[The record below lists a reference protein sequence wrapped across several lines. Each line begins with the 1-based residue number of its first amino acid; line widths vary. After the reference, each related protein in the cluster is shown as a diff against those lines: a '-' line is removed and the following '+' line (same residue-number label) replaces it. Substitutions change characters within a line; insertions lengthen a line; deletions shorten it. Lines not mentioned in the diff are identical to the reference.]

1 MPTSAGWVS
10 SPAITAA
17 VVRWTGP
24 QGQTAVTFGD
34 VAASDDVVLMIHG
47 MAGSKERFLPLALA
61 CVDAGKAV
69 IAVDLPYHG
78 ERRTEPHGSIMLYPP
93 HPQFMKVSASVC
105 NTLLSELPGILDAVG
120 VKSDVT
126 VLGHS
131 LGGRI
136 AYHMALR
143 NLEVKRVISVGS
155 PIGVESIPKG
165 STFTEKDHGYWKDI
179 DPFAGTESIRRVPIT
194 FIHGEKDKVCP
205 LFTIERLQELVNETS
220 PDVKF
225 AIKVIPDAG
234 HELTGALEAAALAE
248 LLEA

>member
-1 MPTSAGWVS
+1 MSTSAGWVS

-24 QGQTAVTFGD
+24 QGQTVVTFGD
-34 VAASDDVVLMIHG
+34 VRMADDVVLMIHG

-61 CVDAGKAV
+61 SVDAGKAV

-120 VKSDVT
+120 VTSDVT

-131 LGGRI
+131 LGGHI

-143 NLEVKRVISVGS
+143 NLAVSRVICVGS

-205 LFTIERLQELVNETS
+205 LFTIERLQGLIHETS

-225 AIKVIPDAG
+225 DIKLIPDAG
-234 HELTGALEAAALAE
+234 HELVGALEAAALAE

>member
-1 MPTSAGWVS
+1 MSDATGWTST
-10 SPAITAA
+10 PALTAA
-17 VVRWTGP
+17 IVRWNGP
-24 QGQTAVTFGD
+24 RGQTVLTFGD
-34 VAASDDVVLMIHG
+34 VAASDDVILMIHG
-47 MAGSKERFLPLALA
+47 MAGCKERFLALALA

-69 IAVDLPYHG
+69 VAVDLPYHG
-78 ERRTEPHGSIMLYPP
+78 ERRTEPQGSIMLYPP

-120 VKSDVT
+120 VKTDVT

-143 NLEVKRVISVGS
+143 NLAVSRVICVGS

-165 STFTEKDHGYWKDI
+165 STFTDKDYNYWKDI
-179 DPFAGTESIRRVPIT
+179 DPFADTENLRRVPIT

-205 LFTIERLQELVNETS
+205 LFTIERLQTLVRGTA
-220 PDVKF
+220 PDVPF
-225 AIKVIPDAG
+225 EVKVIPDAG
-234 HELTGALEAAALAE
+234 HELVAVLETAVLAE
-248 LLEA
+248 LLGT

>member
-1 MPTSAGWVS
+1 MSTSAAWVAS
-10 SPAITAA
+10 AALTATM
-17 VVRWTGP
+17 VRWTGP
-24 QGQTAVTFGD
+24 KGQTVLTFGD
-34 VAASDDVVLMIHG
+34 VAASNDVILMIHG
-47 MAGSKERFLPLALA
+47 MAGCKERFLALALA

-69 IAVDLPYHG
+69 VAVDLPYHG

-105 NTLLSELPGILDAVG
+105 NTLLSELPETLTAVG

-143 NLEVKRVISVGS
+143 NLPVSRVVCVGT

-165 STFTEKDHGYWKDI
+165 STFTEKDYGYWKDI
-179 DPFAGTESIRRVPIT
+179 DPFAETENLRRVPIS
-194 FIHGEKDKVCP
+194 FIHGENDKVCP
-205 LFTIERLQELVNETS
+205 LFTIERLQALVHETA
-220 PDVKF
+220 PDINF
-225 AIKVIPDAG
+225 DIRVIPEAG
-234 HELTGALEAAALAE
+234 HELVGRLEAAAIAE
-248 LLEA
+248 LLGA

>member
-1 MPTSAGWVS
+1 MTTPAGWASSRAVS
-10 SPAITAA
+10 TCIKT
-17 VVRWTGP
+17 WKGP

-34 VAASDDVVLMIHG
+34 VHSAEDVVLMIHG
-47 MAGSKERFLPLALA
+47 MAGCKERFLSLALS

-105 NTLLSELPGILDAVG
+105 NTLLDELPSTLDALG
-120 VKSDVT
+120 VTNPVT

-143 NLEVKRVISVGS
+143 NLPVSRVICVGS

-179 DPFAGTESIRRVPIT
+179 DPFAGTSDIRRVPIT

-205 LFTIERLQELVNETS
+205 LFTIERLQGLVKETS
-220 PDVKF
+220 PDVAF
-225 AIKVIPDAG
+225 TIKVIPDAG
-234 HELTGALEAAALAE
+234 HELVGALEAAACSE
-248 LLEA
+248 LLGA

>member
-1 MPTSAGWVS
+1 MSTSAGWVS

-24 QGQTAVTFGD
+24 QGQTVVTFGD
-34 VAASDDVVLMIHG
+34 VRTADDVVLMIHG

-93 HPQFMKVSASVC
+93 HPHFMKVSATVC

-143 NLEVKRVISVGS
+143 TLAVSRVICVGS

-205 LFTIERLQELVNETS
+205 LFTIERLQGLVNETS

-225 AIKVIPDAG
+225 DIKVIPDAG
-234 HELTGALEAAALAE
+234 HELVGALEAAALAE

>member
-17 VVRWTGP
+17 VARWTGP
-24 QGQTAVTFGD
+24 QGQTVVTFGD
-34 VAASDDVVLMIHG
+34 VAASDDVILMIHG
-47 MAGSKERFLPLALA
+47 MAGCKERFLAVALA

-69 IAVDLPYHG
+69 ISVDLPYHG

-105 NTLLSELPGILDAVG
+105 NMLLSELPGILDAVG
-120 VKSDVT
+120 VTSDVT

-143 NLEVKRVISVGS
+143 SFVWGVQSASSPSPKAARSRKKTMATGKTSIHLPGLRACAASQSRSSMEKKTKSARFLRLNDCKDWFVRRSGISHLKS
-155 PIGVESIPKG
+155 
-165 STFTEKDHGYWKDI
+165 
-179 DPFAGTESIRRVPIT
+179 R
-194 FIHGEKDKVCP
+194 
-205 LFTIERLQELVNETS
+205 
-220 PDVKF
+220 
-225 AIKVIPDAG
+225 
-234 HELTGALEAAALAE
+234 
-248 LLEA
+248 

>member
-1 MPTSAGWVS
+1 MAISASWIAT
-10 SPAITAA
+10 PEITASI
-17 VVRWTGP
+17 VRWKGP

-34 VAASDDVVLMIHG
+34 VANSDDVILMIHG
-47 MAGSKERFLPLALA
+47 MAGCKERFLPLALA

-105 NTLLSELPGILDAVG
+105 NTLLSELPELLTAIG
-120 VKSDVT
+120 VTKPVS

-143 NLEVKRVISVGS
+143 NLAVSRVICVGS

-165 STFTEKDHGYWKDI
+165 STFTEKDHGYWKEI
-179 DPFAGTESIRRVPIT
+179 DPFAGTSDIRRVPIT
-194 FIHGEKDKVCP
+194 FVHGEKDKVCP
-205 LFTIERLQELVNETS
+205 LFTIERLQGLIKETS
-220 PDVKF
+220 PDVVF
-225 AIKVIPDAG
+225 SIKVIPDAG
-234 HELTGALEAAALAE
+234 HELVGALEAAAVAE

>member
-1 MPTSAGWVS
+1 MPTSAGWLS
-10 SPAITAA
+10 SPAVTAA

-24 QGQTAVTFGD
+24 QGQTVVTFGD
-34 VAASDDVVLMIHG
+34 VAASDDVILMIHG
-47 MAGSKERFLPLALA
+47 MAGCKERFLALALA

-69 IAVDLPYHG
+69 VAVDLPYHG

-105 NTLLSELPGILDAVG
+105 NTLLAELPGILDAVG
-120 VKSDVT
+120 VTSDVT

-143 NLEVKRVISVGS
+143 NLPVSRVVCVGT

-165 STFTEKDHGYWKDI
+165 STFTDKDHGYWKDI
-179 DPFAGTESIRRVPIT
+179 DPFAGTENLRRVPIT

-205 LFTIERLQELVNETS
+205 LFTIERLQALVQDTA
-220 PDVKF
+220 PDIKF
-225 AIKVIPDAG
+225 DIKIIPDAG
-234 HELTGALEAAALAE
+234 HELVGPLEAAALAE
-248 LLEA
+248 LLGA

>member
-17 VVRWTGP
+17 VARWTGP
-24 QGQTAVTFGD
+24 QGQTVLTFGD
-34 VAASDDVVLMIHG
+34 VAASDDVILMIHG
-47 MAGSKERFLPLALA
+47 MAGCKERFLALALA
-61 CVDAGKAV
+61 CVDAGRAV
-69 IAVDLPYHG
+69 ISVDLPYHG

-120 VKSDVT
+120 VTSDVT

-143 NLEVKRVISVGS
+143 NLAVRRVICVGS

-179 DPFAGTESIRRVPIT
+179 DPFAGTESLRRVPIT

-205 LFTIERLQELVNETS
+205 LFTIERLQGLVRETA
-220 PDVKF
+220 PDVKLD
-225 AIKVIPDAG
+225 IKIIPDAG
-234 HELTGALEAAALAE
+234 HELVGPLEAAALAE
-248 LLEA
+248 LLGP

>member
-1 MPTSAGWVS
+1 MPISAGWVA
-10 SPAITAA
+10 SPAITAS
-17 VVRWTGP
+17 VIRWTGP
-24 QGQTAVTFGD
+24 QGQTVVTFGD
-34 VAASDDVVLMIHG
+34 VAAADEVVLMIHG
-47 MAGSKERFLPLALA
+47 MAGSKERFLALALA

-69 IAVDLPYHG
+69 VAVDLPYHG

-93 HPQFMKVSASVC
+93 HPQFMKVSANVC
-105 NTLLSELPGILDAVG
+105 NTLLTELPETLAAVG
-120 VKSDVT
+120 VKCDVT

-143 NLEVKRVISVGS
+143 NLAVRRVICVGS

-179 DPFAGTESIRRVPIT
+179 DPFAGTESLRRVPIT

-205 LFTIERLQELVNETS
+205 LFTIERLQGLVRETA
-220 PDVKF
+220 PDVAF
-225 AIKVIPDAG
+225 VIKVIPDAG
-234 HELTGALEAAALAE
+234 HELVGHLEAAALAE
-248 LLEA
+248 LLGT

>member
-1 MPTSAGWVS
+1 MSETTGWLGT
-10 SPAITAA
+10 PAVTASI
-17 VVRWTGP
+17 VRWTGP
-24 QGQTAVTFGD
+24 LGQTVVTFGD
-34 VAASDDVVLMIHG
+34 VRTADDVVLMIHG

-61 CVDAGKAV
+61 CVNAGKAV
-69 IAVDLPYHG
+69 VAVDLPFHG
-78 ERRTEPHGSIMLYPP
+78 ERRSEPHGSIMLYPP
-93 HPQFMKVSASVC
+93 HPHFMKVSATVC
-105 NTLLSELPGILDAVG
+105 NTLLAELPGTLDAIG
-120 VKSDVT
+120 VTKPVT
-126 VLGHS
+126 ALGHS

-205 LFTIERLQELVNETS
+205 LFTIERLQGLIHETS

-225 AIKVIPDAG
+225 DIKVIPDAG
-234 HELTGALEAAALAE
+234 HELVGALEAAALAE

>member
-1 MPTSAGWVS
+1 MDFVNQP
-10 SPAITAA
+10 
-17 VVRWTGP
+17 
-24 QGQTAVTFGD
+24 
-34 VAASDDVVLMIHG
+34 
-47 MAGSKERFLPLALA
+47 LP
-61 CVDAGKAV
+61 
-69 IAVDLPYHG
+69 
-78 ERRTEPHGSIMLYPP
+78 
-93 HPQFMKVSASVC
+93 
-105 NTLLSELPGILDAVG
+105 
-120 VKSDVT
+120 
-126 VLGHS
+126 
-131 LGGRI
+131 
-136 AYHMALR
+136 LR

>member
-1 MPTSAGWVS
+1 MSTSAGWVS

-24 QGQTAVTFGD
+24 QGQTVVTFGD
-34 VAASDDVVLMIHG
+34 VRTADDVVLMIHG
-47 MAGSKERFLPLALA
+47 MAGCKERFLVLALA

-120 VKSDVT
+120 VTSDVT

-143 NLEVKRVISVGS
+143 NLAVSRVICVGS

-165 STFTEKDHGYWKDI
+165 STFTEKDYGYWQEI

-194 FIHGEKDKVCP
+194 FIHGANDKVCP
-205 LFTIERLQELVNETS
+205 LFTIERLQGLINETS

-225 AIKVIPDAG
+225 DIKVIPDAG
-234 HELTGALEAAALAE
+234 HELVGALEAAALAE